1 MRCQPLVLKAATA
14 PATVGDEPKLAKG
27 HWASQL
33 GKAEHEAMTRKSGD
47 LPNAVTIPQRGV
59 RSGAVSPFKW
69 QSNRGCLKRA
79 AN

>member
-1 MRCQPLVLKAATA
+1 
-14 PATVGDEPKLAKG
+14 
-27 HWASQL
+27 
-33 GKAEHEAMTRKSGD
+33 MTRKSGD